1 MDNKSFFARRI
12 MMSFFVSVSCIT
24 VAMAL
29 IGMAFSPNTTFG
41 YEAFFSPVIFGA
53 LATLPM
59 LVKYSKKELTIRQT
73 ITRSALHLILL
84 EAVILAA
91 LYLVG
96 LLTSLSMAV
105 SLGVSILVIDVTVNL
120 VLWIQDSRTAK
131 QFNEALVKLQKEYSV
146 EEQG

>member
-1 MDNKSFFARRI
+1 MNNKTFFARRI

-73 ITRSALHLILL
+73 IIRSALHLILL

-131 QFNEALVKLQKEYSV
+131 QFNEALVKLQKEISV
-146 EEQG
+146 GEQG

>member
-1 MDNKSFFARRI
+1 
-12 MMSFFVSVSCIT
+12 
-24 VAMAL
+24 
-29 IGMAFSPNTTFG
+29 
-41 YEAFFSPVIFGA
+41 
-53 LATLPM
+53 M
-59 LVKYSKKELTIRQT
+59 LVKYSKKELTIKQT
-73 ITRSALHLILL
+73 IIRALMHLILL
-84 EAVILAA
+84 EAIILAS

-105 SLGVSILVIDVTVNL
+105 SLGVSILLIDLTVNL